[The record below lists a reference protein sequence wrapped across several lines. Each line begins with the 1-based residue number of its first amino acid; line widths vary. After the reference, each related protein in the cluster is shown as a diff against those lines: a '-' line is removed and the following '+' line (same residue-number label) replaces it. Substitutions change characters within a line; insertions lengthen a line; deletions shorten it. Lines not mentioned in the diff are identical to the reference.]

1 MLTVYNKFS
10 YHAKLASLNSNLT
23 LCLNSIFTLLLFS
36 CKPFYSIPKF
46 PEIFQFFQTDFPIT
60 INNREISIGVHLYN
74 TLGTR
79 GIIAVILENERKIL
93 YYPLLLMSLEIVK
106 KLSVDLGFLGL
117 PLTSPVVFVARVNK
131 VKR

>member
-60 INNREISIGVHLYN
+60 INNRDISIGVHLYN

-93 YYPLLLMSLEIVK
+93 YYPL
-106 KLSVDLGFLGL
+106 
-117 PLTSPVVFVARVNK
+117 
-131 VKR
+131 